1 MRLTCLVNDCAASDL
16 WGEHGLSFLIQ
27 TDEGNVM
34 WDTGQSG
41 ALLLHNLEALDL
53 VDLSLTAA
61 ALSHG
66 HQDHTGGLDVL
77 LDLHPHLPIY
87 AHADIFRQRFS
98 FQDGKKRV
106 IGIAEWER
114 DLRTRGDFRLGQA
127 PQEIVPGVWTTGS
140 VQPRPYPQ
148 GTASR
153 LKMEEEG
160 DIVSDTHLDDMS
172 LVLFVEGG
180 IVLLCGCCHAGLR
193 NTIALVRERY
203 DAPLLAVVGGTHLE
217 KAEEAELEAIVR
229 LLQEEDVLKLYL
241 NHCTGEKAMFYF
253 KKALGDRVERCPAST
268 VLEF

>member
-1 MRLTCLVNDCAASDL
+1 MRLTCLVDDCTASNL

-41 ALLLHNLEALDL
+41 ALLLHNLEALELRDL
-53 VDLSLTAA
+53 PLVAA

-66 HQDHTGGLDVL
+66 HQDHTGGLDIL

-87 AHADIFRQRFS
+87 AQPDIFRQRFS
-98 FQDGKKRV
+98 FQDGKERV

-114 DLRTRGDFRLGQA
+114 DLRARGDFRLGED

-148 GTASR
+148 GSAPH
-153 LKMEEEG
+153 LKMQREG
-160 DIVSDTHLDDMS
+160 EVVSDAHLDDMS
-172 LVLFVEGG
+172 LVLFVAGG

-193 NTIALVRERY
+193 NTMALVRERY
-203 DAPLLAVVGGTHLE
+203 DAPLRAVVGGTHLGRAKE
-217 KAEEAELEAIVR
+217 VELDAIVGLVKAE
-229 LLQEEDVLKLYL
+229 DVPKLYL

-253 KKALGDRVERCPAST
+253 KKTLGDRVEPCPAST